1 MKINNEIIE
10 EILCDLIGDDLP
22 PLLHILLKARPNLSE
37 FKIAE
42 KLNITVNQVRNMLY
56 RMQDHNLV
64 DFVRKKDKKK
74 GWYIYYWT
82 LNKRNVDYAIY
93 DYKRKQIK
101 SLKERLSKEE
111 ITQFFVCPMGCMR
124 VNIDNAME
132 HDFRCQECGTL
143 FKEQDNQRTIENIK
157 RMIGEI
163 EEEIAVPPKSMSFI
177 HKDDEEEKAKKL
189 AKAKKAEAK
198 ALKEKKAA
206 EAKARKEKRAAE
218 AKAKKEKR
226 VAEAKARK
234 EKRVAEAKKRAAKAK
249 KKAAKKKVKKAKAKK
264 VKRVTKK
271 KKAKKKVTKKKKAPK
286 KPSRKK
292 AAKKKTKKS
301 NSKKTSKKLIK
312 KTSKKRKKSV
322 LKRLIKK
329 VTK

>member
-56 RMQDHNLV
+56 RMQDQNIV

-101 SLKERLSKEE
+101 SLRERLLKEE
-111 ITQFFVCPMGCMR
+111 TTQYFVCPMGCMR

-132 HDFRCQECGTL
+132 HDFKCQECGTL
-143 FKEQDNQRTIENIK
+143 FKEQDNQRTIENVK
-157 RMIGEI
+157 RMIAEI
-163 EEEIAVPPKSMSFI
+163 EEEIVVPPTSMTKI

-189 AKAKKAEAK
+189 AKEKKVEAK
-198 ALKEKKAA
+198 DLKEKKAA
-206 EAKARKEKRAAE
+206 EAKEKKEKKAAE
-218 AKAKKEKR
+218 AKEKKEKKD
-226 VAEAKARK
+226 AEAK
-234 EKRVAEAKKRAAKAK
+234 EKKVKKKVVK
-249 KKAAKKKVKKAKAKK
+249 KKAAKKVVNVAKKTVKTAKK
-264 VKRVTKK
+264 VVNVAKKTAKK
-271 KKAKKKVTKKKKAPK
+271 KKDPK
-286 KPSRKK
+286 KPIVKIM
-292 AAKKKTKKS
+292 ATKKS
-301 NSKKTSKKLIK
+301 VSKKSSKKPTSKKSVSKKT
-312 KTSKKRKKSV
+312 KSV
-322 LKRLIKK
+322 LKKLIKK